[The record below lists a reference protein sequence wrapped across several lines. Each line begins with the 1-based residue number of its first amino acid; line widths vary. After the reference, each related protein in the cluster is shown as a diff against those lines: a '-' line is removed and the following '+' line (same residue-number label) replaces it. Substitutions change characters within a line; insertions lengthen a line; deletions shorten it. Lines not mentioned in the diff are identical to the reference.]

1 MDHSARRQLS
11 ATDFAR
17 VAVFA
22 AIVAA
27 LGLVGS
33 FNIGPVPITAQTLGV
48 MLAGIV
54 LGPWLG
60 ALSVTVLL
68 ALVAIGV
75 PLLSGGRGGFGVFVG
90 PTAGYLVGWVVGAL
104 VIGLIVHAGGRKP
117 AVLRILVGTL
127 VGGLVVIYAF
137 GIPVYSFVA
146 RIPLD
151 AAFVG
156 NLVFIPGDLIKVA
169 VATAVSL
176 TLLRAYPRAFGRTWA
191 PAAEDRVAA

>member
-1 MDHSARRQLS
+1 MDQTARRQLS

-22 AIVAA
+22 AIIAA
-27 LGLVGS
+27 LGLLGTV
-33 FNIGPVPITAQTLGV
+33 NIGPVPITAQTLGV

-90 PTAGYLVGWVVGAL
+90 PTAGYLIGWIVGAL

-117 AVLRILVGTL
+117 TALRIAIGAL
-127 VGGLVVIYAF
+127 VGGLLVVHAF
-137 GIPVYSFVA
+137 GIPVLSFVQ
-146 RIPLD
+146 RIPLEQAFAID
-151 AAFVG
+151 LAFV
-156 NLVFIPGDLIKVA
+156 PGDLIKIVI
-169 VATAVSL
+169 ATVVSL

-191 PAAEDRVAA
+191 PASKDRVTA

>member
-1 MDHSARRQLS
+1 MDQTARRQLGT
-11 ATDFAR
+11 TDFAR

-22 AIVAA
+22 AIIAA
-27 LGLVGS
+27 LGLLGTI
-33 FNIGPVPITAQTLGV
+33 NIGPVPITAQTLGV

-90 PTAGYLVGWVVGAL
+90 PTAGYLVGWIVGAL

-117 AVLRILVGTL
+117 TALRMVIGAF
-127 VGGLVVIYAF
+127 VGGLVVIHAL
-137 GIPVYSFVA
+137 GILVLSLVQRISLEQALAIDVA
-146 RIPLD
+146 
-151 AAFVG
+151 
-156 NLVFIPGDLIKVA
+156 FIPGDLIKIVIA
-169 VATAVSL
+169 VAVSL

-191 PAAEDRVAA
+191 PVAKDRVTA